1 MHMTLHEYLKALNK
15 PDLEAFARRC
25 GTSAG
30 QLRQVAYCNRRA
42 SAALAVN
49 IERESKGEVVCEVLR
64 PDIDWAY
71 LRGSEAA

>member
-1 MHMTLHEYLKALNK
+1 MTLHEFLKGLNK
-15 PDLEAFARRC
+15 ADLGVFASRC

-49 IERESKGEVVCEVLR
+49 IERESKGAVVCEVMR